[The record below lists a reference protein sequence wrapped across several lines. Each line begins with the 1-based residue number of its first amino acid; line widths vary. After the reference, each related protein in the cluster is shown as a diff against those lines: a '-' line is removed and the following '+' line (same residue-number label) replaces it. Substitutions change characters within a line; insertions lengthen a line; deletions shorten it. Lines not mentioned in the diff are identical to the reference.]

1 MPTAAPT
8 SCQFYKE
15 LDAILGG
22 DPTST
27 AKAPVDTSVARMPVK
42 SRPSQEEEILDED
55 VEGDPEAEDNSEVRD
70 AGSQELFSTPEEP
83 SQAKM
88 LELGEAQTGEEAPEM
103 TLGAQPPS
111 FLSPAERVHRIRK
124 RPRRTK
130 EDFLREVTMHS
141 AAEKQELK
149 EWPDSKKRDRK
160 ENTAHQNEA
169 TERLLKVMERQADM
183 LQELLALQ
191 TEQLRTCPPL
201 QPLSQNSFPCAPQ
214 TLPTHSYQP
223 PGCSLYPLQSTPAP
237 SQSSPADAQY
247 PVHSTP
253 VFLQFGPA
261 VVQYPLHCTPK
272 EKVGY
277 DTWTYANL

>member
-8 SCQFYKE
+8 SCRFYKE

-27 AKAPVDTSVARMPVK
+27 AKAPVDTSVARVPVK
-42 SRPSQEEEILDED
+42 SGLKRYSPGTVISPAPAVTHHFGGLVAHVCLPGVSQL
-55 VEGDPEAEDNSEVRD
+55 VT
-70 AGSQELFSTPEEP
+70 EL
-83 SQAKM
+83 
-88 LELGEAQTGEEAPEM
+88 

-111 FLSPAERVHRIRK
+111 LLSPAERVHRIRK

-130 EDFLREVTMHS
+130 EDFLREVTTHS
-141 AAEKQELK
+141 AAKKQELK

-160 ENTAHQNEA
+160 ENTAHQNGA
-169 TERLLKVMERQADM
+169 TERLLKVMERQADV

-214 TLPTHSYQP
+214 TPPTHSYQP
-223 PGCSLYPLQSTPAP
+223 SGCSLYPPYSTPAP
-237 SQSSPADAQY
+237 SQSSPADAQD

-253 VFLQFGPA
+253 IPLQFGPA
-261 VVQYPLHCTPK
+261 VLQYPLHCTPK
-272 EKVGY
+272 EKAGY
-277 DTWTYANL
+277 DTWTYTNL